1 MYGSA
6 NAMYSNTQA
15 CLGRVCVLVLPAAS
29 SPSISNLISLDPKIL
44 FIILDIDPPIVPN
57 MEALFCHRSS
67 MRHSAVTCIC
77 KTRWVSEFRGVT
89 RRVGLGWRVDRVCRR
104 RRDANVVSRVKQV
117 NHAIGKSRF
126 IVWRL
131 GNFRR
136 LKGRVG
142 VIDEPEEARGFGVW
156 LGV

>member
-6 NAMYSNTQA
+6 NAVYTDTQA
-15 CLGRVCVLVLPAAS
+15 CLGKVYVLVLPAAS
-29 SPSISNLISLDPKIL
+29 SPSINSLISLDPKIL

-57 MEALFCHRSS
+57 MKALFCHQSS

-77 KTRWVSEFRGVT
+77 KTRWVSKFRGVT
-89 RRVGLGWRVDRVCRR
+89 RGAGLGWRVDRVCRR
-104 RRDANVVSRVKQV
+104 RDANVVLMVEQV
-117 NHAIGKSRF
+117 NHAIRKSRF

-131 GNFRR
+131 GEFS
-136 LKGRVG
+136 KVEGRVR